1 MSAWPEDR
9 RSELAELLTLLRE
22 ASMIDSGS
30 GALARIRR
38 CEEIADR
45 LMRDDAVTPRKSFAA
60 WLADQAT
67 AP

>member
-1 MSAWPEDR
+1 MGLWPEDR
-9 RSELAELLTLLRE
+9 RAELSELLMLLRE

-38 CEEIADR
+38 CEEIAER
-45 LMRDDAVTPRKSFAA
+45 LMRDDAVVPRKSFAA